1 MGFASAARTIDFV
14 RSQLHE
20 RNSTVQ
26 NTKMRDCVNDIK
38 LFLELVDSEFLLR
51 DIVGSLPVEEVDL
64 DEWKTNLREKGHDLP
79 PNLAE
84 RATKCL
90 AILRYLSQQTWHQV
104 VSIAIEFSSAK
115 GTYAVPELLDPLVSN
130 LATYLDEELHR
141 LQVVAT
147 PEEIL
152 HDVARLI
159 GEGEQMEPFPGTRAA
174 LGNASRTLAEATT
187 ANDYQNV
194 GNTCRQALI
203 EFGQELYR
211 EEYRPSGVQSD
222 PKGDDAVQ
230 RLSWSARYL
239 LPEVRGS
246 GRGRFVQG
254 TEEFV
259 KCTWQ
264 LVNALL
270 HDTNAS
276 LDDARLSLMCTYMI
290 VWRLS
295 RAFAIASGGQQS
307 ENADR

>member
-1 MGFASAARTIDFV
+1 MGFASAVRTIDFV

-20 RNSTVQ
+20 RKSIVQ
-26 NTKMRDCVNDIK
+26 NTEFRDCVSDIK

-51 DIVGSLPVEEVDL
+51 DILGSLPVEEVDL
-64 DEWKTNLREKGHDLP
+64 EEWRTNLRQKGHDLP
-79 PNLAE
+79 PNLTE

-90 AILRYLSQQTWHQV
+90 AILRHLSHQTWHQV
-104 VSIAIEFSSAK
+104 LSIAIAFSGEGSSS
-115 GTYAVPELLDPLVSN
+115 GVRELLNPIVGN

-159 GEGEQMEPFPGTRAA
+159 GEGEQMQPFPRTRAA

-187 ANDYQNV
+187 VNDYQNV
-194 GNTCRQALI
+194 ANTCRQVLI

-211 EEYRPSGVQSD
+211 EQYRPSGKQSD
-222 PKGDDAVQ
+222 PRGDDAAQ

-239 LPEVRGS
+239 LPEVRG
-246 GRGRFVQG
+246 GRRGRFVDSAEG
-254 TEEFV
+254 LI
-259 KCTWQ
+259 KCAWQ
-264 LVNALL
+264 LVAALL

-276 LDDARLSLMCTYMI
+276 LDDARLCLMCTYMV

-295 RAFAIASGGQQS
+295 RAFAIALGGQQS
-307 ENADR
+307 QYADQ

>member
-14 RSQLHE
+14 RSQLDE
-20 RNSTVQ
+20 RKSIVQ
-26 NTKMRDCVNDIK
+26 NTEFRDCVSDIR
-38 LFLELVDSEFLLR
+38 LFLELVDSEFLLQ
-51 DIVGSLPVEEVDL
+51 DIVGSLPVQEVDF
-64 DEWKTNLREKGHDLP
+64 DEWKTNLRQKGHDLP

-84 RATKCL
+84 RAAKCL
-90 AILRYLSQQTWHQV
+90 VILRYLSHETWHGV
-104 VSIAIEFSSAK
+104 VQIAIQFS
-115 GTYAVPELLDPLVSN
+115 GTGASSGVRELLHPLVGN

-159 GEGEQMEPFPGTRAA
+159 GEGEQMQPFPGTQAA
-174 LGNASRTLAEATT
+174 LGNVSRTLAEATT
-187 ANDYQNV
+187 VNDYQNV

-203 EFGQELYR
+203 EFGRELYR
-211 EEYRPSGVQSD
+211 EQYRPSEEQSD
-222 PKGDDAVQ
+222 PKGDDAVR

-239 LPEVRGS
+239 LPEVRG
-246 GRGRFVQG
+246 GRRGKLVQS
-254 TEEFV
+254 TEGLI
-259 KCTWQ
+259 KWAWQ
-264 LVNALL
+264 LVTALL

-276 LDDARLSLMCTYMI
+276 LDDARLSLMCTYMV

-307 ENADR
+307 EYADR